1 MGFRHSPVRGL
12 SVMGSGSRCWARVW
26 LTVLGLR
33 VRCWT
38 DCLHVAC
45 GEGAVALT
53 RLQKAG
59 KGAQD
64 VDVFQR
70 GVQIAAGTDLS
81 KG

>member
-1 MGFRHSPVRGL
+1 ML
-12 SVMGSGSRCWARVW
+12 SD
-26 LTVLGLR
+26 T
-33 VRCWT
+33 
-38 DCLHVAC
+38 LHVAC

-53 RLQKAG
+53 RLQRAG

-70 GVQIAAGTDLS
+70 GAQIAVGTDLS